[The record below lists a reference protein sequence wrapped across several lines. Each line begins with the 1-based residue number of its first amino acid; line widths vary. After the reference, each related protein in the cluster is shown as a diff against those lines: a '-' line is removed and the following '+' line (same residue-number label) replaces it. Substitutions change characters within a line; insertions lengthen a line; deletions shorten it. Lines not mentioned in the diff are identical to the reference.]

1 MQKKQI
7 DITTEVM
14 SKIKK
19 GQIKMKPRWY
29 FVLGST
35 AMVVGLSAIS
45 IVLMF
50 VIRLF
55 MFSIRQHGP
64 MADIR
69 LQQIISNF
77 PLWAPIVAILGM
89 IIGII
94 MLKKYD
100 FSYKKN
106 FYLII
111 IGIIFAMFL
120 SGFLIDKF
128 NLDSFVFGN
137 RFGRGNGINRQF
149 R

>member
-7 DITTEVM
+7 DITNEVM

-29 FVLGST
+29 FVLGSS
-35 AMVVGLSAIS
+35 ALILGLSSIS

-50 VIRLF
+50 VIRLL

-64 MADIR
+64 MGDIR

-77 PLWAPIVAILGM
+77 PLWAPIVAIF
-89 IIGII
+89 GIVTGVT

-111 IGIIFAMFL
+111 VGLIVAMFL

-128 NLDSFVFGN
+128 NLDSFMFGN

>member
-7 DITTEVM
+7 DITSEVM

-19 GQIKMKPRWY
+19 GQIRMKPKWY
-29 FVLGST
+29 FVLGSS
-35 AMVVGLSAIS
+35 AMILGLSSIS

-69 LQQIISNF
+69 LQQIISGF
-77 PLWAPIVAILGM
+77 PLWAPLVAIF
-89 IIGII
+89 GII
-94 MLKKYD
+94 LGITMLKKYD

-111 IGIIFAMFL
+111 VGVIVAIVL

-128 NLDSFVFGN
+128 NLDSFMFGN

>member
-7 DITTEVM
+7 DITSEVM

-19 GQIKMKPRWY
+19 GQIRMKPKWY
-29 FVLGST
+29 FVLGSIS
-35 AMVVGLSAIS
+35 MVVGLSAIS

-69 LQQIISNF
+69 LQQIISSF
-77 PLWAPIVAILGM
+77 PLWAPIVAIF
-89 IIGII
+89 GII
-94 MLKKYD
+94 LGITMLKKYD

-111 IGIIFAMFL
+111 IGIIVAMFL

-128 NLDSFVFGN
+128 NLDSFMFGN